1 MTCQCGFIGYN
12 KCITLVGNVDNVEAL
27 HLWRKSIYGKS
38 LCLLLNLATNL
49 KFWKILKSI
58 TISMDLHSLRGKP
71 KIININCKAYDK
83 QNSTCAYNLISL
95 YLLSL
100 FGFYQCL
107 TYVMLFFHLYI
118 WFILPRTVT
127 SVSLSSLPGTDICIL
142 FLRGIL

>member
-107 TYVMLFFHLYI
+107 TYVMLFFQFAQISQQFIIGTTLPETI
-118 WFILPRTVT
+118 QRRWFKKTYFQF
-127 SVSLSSLPGTDICIL
+127 S
-142 FLRGIL
+142 